1 MVRSS
6 HPHSKNWKE
15 IFIIIIN
22 VKNLTFPIL
31 VLKCKHIAEGNWK
44 AISFCLTI
52 SWIMSPIW
60 VQKGSLYSILGQDN
74 LHVLSEFCFFETR
87 TRSKPNKQHLFIKF
101 YKIIF
106 IKAMTVISN
115 SQNSPK
121 FTTFGMASIKF
132 MIPSCASVTN
142 KVYIPV
148 LLLSSKKPM
157 YYKNRLEHDTCFL
170 KLFLQWA
177 HYKIKQSSK

>member
-1 MVRSS
+1 M
-6 HPHSKNWKE
+6 PGY
-15 IFIIIIN
+15 
-22 VKNLTFPIL
+22 IL
-31 VLKCKHIAEGNWK
+31 DHELLFE
-44 AISFCLTI
+44 SR
-52 SWIMSPIW
+52 
-60 VQKGSLYSILGQDN
+60 KGSLYSILEQDN
-74 LHVLSEFCFFETR
+74 NYLVHVLSEFRFFETR

-157 YYKNRLEHDTCFL
+157 YYKNRLEYMTLFSL
-170 KLFLQWA
+170 KLFLQ
-177 HYKIKQSSK
+177 

>member
-1 MVRSS
+1 M
-6 HPHSKNWKE
+6 PGY
-15 IFIIIIN
+15 
-22 VKNLTFPIL
+22 IL
-31 VLKCKHIAEGNWK
+31 DHELLFE
-44 AISFCLTI
+44 SR
-52 SWIMSPIW
+52 
-60 VQKGSLYSILGQDN
+60 KGSLYSILEQDN
-74 LHVLSEFCFFETR
+74 NYLHVLSEFCFFETR

-106 IKAMTVISN
+106 IKAMTLISN

-157 YYKNRLEHDTCFL
+157 YYKNGLEYMTLVSSNCF
-170 KLFLQWA
+170 FNEPI
-177 HYKIKQSSK
+177 IK

>member
-1 MVRSS
+1 M
-6 HPHSKNWKE
+6 PGY
-15 IFIIIIN
+15 
-22 VKNLTFPIL
+22 IL
-31 VLKCKHIAEGNWK
+31 DHKPLFE
-44 AISFCLTI
+44 SR
-52 SWIMSPIW
+52 
-60 VQKGSLYSILGQDN
+60 KGSLYSILEQDN

-87 TRSKPNKQHLFIKF
+87 TRSKQNKQHLFIKF

-106 IKAMTVISN
+106 IKAKTVISN

-121 FTTFGMASIKF
+121 FTTFGMASIKL

-157 YYKNRLEHDTCFL
+157 YYKNRLEYMTLVSSNCF
-170 KLFLQWA
+170 FNEPI
-177 HYKIKQSSK
+177 IK